1 MAAMAGFFVCQA
13 SVVSAHAYISSLRRD
28 YYCKVQRAVAGVVA
42 RMNPAHRTCRP
53 CPPPAAKKLDLFR
66 PEIAA
71 ALREI
76 SYFTA
81 CELAARI
88 R

>member
-13 SVVSAHAYISSLRRD
+13 GVVSAHAYISSLRRD
-28 YYCKVQRAVAGVVA
+28 YYCKVQRRRQRGRANESCSQNMSPVSTAV
-42 RMNPAHRTCRP
+42 P
-53 CPPPAAKKLDLFR
+53 AKKLDLFR

-76 SYFTA
+76 SYF
-81 CELAARI
+81 AAREPAAY
-88 R
+88 